1 MDNAPQALLYSAAL
15 GTLPR
20 RHFEVKAKVDPPR
33 MRIAILLGLLVIVG
47 IGGGAAGCVPLEAR
61 PAPFRARPDSIVR
74 GDLRGPFSG
83 RVLDGDTD
91 RPVTGALVYASWR
104 FVEGAGLTAP
114 HGYSEWIGS
123 TDSLGLYKVPRLDS
137 SSRENRLADFH
148 LVVYKRG
155 YVAYRSDR
163 RFDDLGPRTEF
174 SQMGATVTL
183 VRWRPEMSHAKHLR
197 YIGGGPALA
206 ALTSWE
212 VPDAVAELSGAKPGT
227 GGEKERLAE
236 LPPSER
242 LDASKLLAPS
252 DIKQLTGF
260 EGAFDAAEL
269 GDEPPSDHYDTVHL
283 QARGKDETY
292 DVALRLWRYPP
303 ADATKQ
309 YDRLTREL
317 PGAQAKN
324 GIGDRSLRASTPAG
338 DILGLAFLDSKRGI
352 VVLIQCGAS
361 QCRTHET
368 VLGIARIILSRA
380 AAIFPVQG
388 GAK

>member
-20 RHFEVKAKVDPPR
+20 RHFEVKAKVDPSR
-33 MRIAILLGLLVIVG
+33 MRITILLGLLGVL
-47 IGGGAAGCVPLEAR
+47 GGTAACVPLEAR

-74 GDLRGPFSG
+74 GDLRGPFTG
-83 RVLDGDTD
+83 RVSTETPIA
-91 RPVTGALVYASWR
+91 RCREPSSTRRGASSR
-104 FVEGAGLTAP
+104 GRDLTAP
-114 HGYSEWIGS
+114 HGYREWIGS
-123 TDSLGLYKVPRLDS
+123 TDSLGLYRVPRLDS

-155 YVAYRSDR
+155 YVAFRSDR
-163 RFDDLGPRTEF
+163 RFDDLGPQTEF

-197 YIGGGPALA
+197 YVGGGPALA

-212 VPDAVAELSGAKPGT
+212 IPDAVAELSGAKPGA
-227 GGEKERLAE
+227 GAEKERLAE

-242 LDASKLLAPS
+242 LDASKLLAAA

-283 QARGKDETY
+283 QARGKDESY

-324 GIGDRSLRASTPAG
+324 EIADRSLRASTPAG
-338 DILGLAFLDSKRGI
+338 DILGLAFLDSKRGL

-380 AAIFPVQG
+380 GTIFPVQG